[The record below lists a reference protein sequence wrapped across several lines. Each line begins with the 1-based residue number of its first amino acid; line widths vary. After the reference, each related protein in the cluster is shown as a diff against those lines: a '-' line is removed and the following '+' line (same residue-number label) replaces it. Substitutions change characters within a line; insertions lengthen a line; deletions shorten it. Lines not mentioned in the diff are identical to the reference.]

1 MQVRRWQV
9 FAVHE
14 RQQGNQL
21 PPQLML
27 LQRIKETRWLQCCW
41 LQWMVLLAWM
51 WQQVVVVDA
60 PTTASTPAPAPAAVP
75 PLIAVAVVMVS
86 EFLQMWMQTR
96 C

>member
-1 MQVRRWQV
+1 
-9 FAVHE
+9 
-14 RQQGNQL
+14 
-21 PPQLML
+21 
-27 LQRIKETRWLQCCW
+27 
-41 LQWMVLLAWM
+41 M